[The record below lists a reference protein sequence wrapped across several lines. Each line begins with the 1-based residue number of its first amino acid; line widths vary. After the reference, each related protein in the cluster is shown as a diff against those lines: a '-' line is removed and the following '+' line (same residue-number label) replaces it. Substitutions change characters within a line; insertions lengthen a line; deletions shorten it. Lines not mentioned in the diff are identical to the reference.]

1 MKKKLLVFVFQK
13 SGKFWSISIFTRLIQ
28 SSIKILFLKSEIII
42 YALPHHISC
51 APLDPASSRSAWN
64 TVLPPLFMCR
74 VHLTFII
81 STRYIVWFR
90 LVDLPNIFYIFVCH
104 VTPNQILTI
113 VSITGCNTSSGL
125 QFFFLIIDA
134 KTFSICF
141 VFFLVYKL
149 ELKM

>member
-1 MKKKLLVFVFQK
+1 MWFLYSKNLENFEEFHKA
-13 SGKFWSISIFTRLIQ
+13 IS
-28 SSIKILFLKSEIII
+28 SSIKVLFLKSDIII
-42 YALPHHISC
+42 YALPYTNLIP
-51 APLDPASSRSAWN
+51 PLDPTSSRSAWS
-64 TVLPPLFMCR
+64 TDLPPLFMCR
-74 VHLTFII
+74 VHLTFI
-81 STRYIVWFR
+81 STMYIVVWFR
-90 LVDLPNIFYIFVCH
+90 LVDLPNIFNIFVCH

-113 VSITGCNTSSGL
+113 VSITGCNSSGL